1 MKKQLVSFVIPCYR
15 SAETIGSVVDEIEA
29 AMGELERYEY
39 EIILVNDCSPDDTF
53 GKIRELCG
61 KDKRIKGINLA
72 RNFGQHAAL
81 MAGFHQVKGD
91 ILVCLDD
98 DGQTPAN
105 EVGKLLAA
113 LENGADVAYAKYE
126 HKHHSA
132 FRNFG
137 SRVNDWMLCFMLN
150 KPKDLFISSYFA
162 ARRFVLE
169 EMLKY
174 ENAFP
179 YVIGLVLRAT
189 RNIVNVTVE
198 HRDRMVGESGYTFGK
213 LLALWFNGFTAF
225 SEKPLRIA
233 TMAGVGCA
241 GLGFL
246 YGIYTIIKKL
256 VLPGVPIGFSALM
269 ASIMFIGGMLM
280 LMLGLTASECLEV
293 ISVGQWILTAG
304 GVLLGIP
311 MTFWMSHAFAVSMSA
326 KMFSIPDFADAA
338 SVAESAVLMFI
349 AVFIS
354 SRLILRKLK
363 AVSPVSL
370 LMERE

>member
-39 EIILVNDCSPDDTF
+39 EIILVNDWSPDDTF

-280 LMLGLTASECLEV
+280 LMLGLIGEYVGRMYICLNHAPQFVVRE
-293 ISVGQWILTAG
+293 IVGGEEEEAG
-304 GVLLGIP
+304 N
-311 MTFWMSHAFAVSMSA
+311 
-326 KMFSIPDFADAA
+326 
-338 SVAESAVLMFI
+338 
-349 AVFIS
+349 
-354 SRLILRKLK
+354 
-363 AVSPVSL
+363 
-370 LMERE
+370 

>member
-246 YGIYTIIKKL
+246 YGI
-256 VLPGVPIGFSALM
+256 FSADGVDHVYRRNADADAGADRRICRKNVHLSQSC
-269 ASIMFIGGMLM
+269 AAVCGKGDRWWRRRGSGKLNIARLFAAQQ
-280 LMLGLTASECLEV
+280 GLFFAD
-293 ISVGQWILTAG
+293 SVQTG
-304 GVLLGIP
+304 
-311 MTFWMSHAFAVSMSA
+311 AVSW
-326 KMFSIPDFADAA
+326 I
-338 SVAESAVLMFI
+338 ET
-349 AVFIS
+349 
-354 SRLILRKLK
+354 
-363 AVSPVSL
+363 
-370 LMERE
+370 ET

>member
-1 MKKQLVSFVIPCYR
+1 MKKVSFVIPCYR
-15 SAETIGSVVDEIEA
+15 SEHTLPHVVKEIREK
-29 AMGELERYEY
+29 MQELTQYKY
-39 EIILVNDCSPDDTF
+39 DIFLVNDASPDNTM
-53 GKIRELCG
+53 GTIRDLC
-61 KDKRIKGINLA
+61 DKYDNIKGIGFA

-213 LLALWFNGFTAF
+213 LLALWRVWAAPDWDFCT
-225 SEKPLRIA
+225 E
-233 TMAGVGCA
+233 
-241 GLGFL
+241 
-246 YGIYTIIKKL
+246 
-256 VLPGVPIGFSALM
+256 
-269 ASIMFIGGMLM
+269 FIR
-280 LMLGLTASECLEV
+280 
-293 ISVGQWILTAG
+293 
-304 GVLLGIP
+304 LLKSWC
-311 MTFWMSHAFAVSMSA
+311 FRVFRL
-326 KMFSIPDFADAA
+326 DFQ
-338 SVAESAVLMFI
+338 
-349 AVFIS
+349 
-354 SRLILRKLK
+354 R
-363 AVSPVSL
+363 
-370 LMERE
+370 